1 MVEEKILIECKHWE
15 DKIDVNPIRNL
26 IGVAISQE
34 ELPAG
39 IILATTSHFTKDA
52 EKIAINSTIKIEL
65 ERKDYED
72 ILEWIQEYDAIQLS
86 KEEVNAY
93 FDCLNKV

>member
-1 MVEEKILIECKHWE
+1 V
-15 DKIDVNPIRNL
+15 
-26 IGVAISQE
+26 Q
-34 ELPAG
+34 
-39 IILATTSHFTKDA
+39 
-52 EKIAINSTIKIEL
+52 IEL

-93 FDCLNKV
+93 FDSLLKV